1 MAWVLSTVQKISLEE
16 GAPELP
22 GFFVGQAESS
32 PALTLVFEDTK
43 TAQECAKCDEAHPR
57 QGRGHESARLSP
69 ATSRRARLPW
79 QRSPRAGDAN
89 SPAPSLAWPY
99 SPQRALRASRAGQKA
114 ISWGQPRF
122 TAD

>member
-43 TAQECAKCDEAHPR
+43 TAQECANAMKR
-57 QGRGHESARLSP
+57 P

-89 SPAPSLAWPY
+89 RPAPSLAWPY

>member
-43 TAQECAKCDEAHPR
+43 TAQECANAMKRILDKAVGMRAHV
-57 QGRGHESARLSP
+57 
-69 ATSRRARLPW
+69 
-79 QRSPRAGDAN
+79 
-89 SPAPSLAWPY
+89 
-99 SPQRALRASRAGQKA
+99 
-114 ISWGQPRF
+114 
-122 TAD
+122 